1 METGRG
7 TAPRPLGGRG
17 LLYLSDGLTALL
29 LNLGGYFAFLSA
41 CGGAWPDWLPAA
53 VGAMAL
59 ASVLVWSLPR
69 GAYLASGGVL
79 ALGALAVW
87 RRWELLAPALEALW
101 DAVVED
107 LGAPALLNGA
117 AGPGEKTLWYGSAEA
132 LLWLAGL
139 YALAMGWAAVRQR
152 WWYLA
157 MALALL
163 PSLPAIIAGTTPD
176 WLALMAALAGSL
188 ALLLSDLFAP
198 EDPAA
203 LGRGQMIGL
212 GTAAALLAV
221 LNLALPQEGY
231 VRPQW
236 AETAHDWVVE
246 AGQRAAETILGLDLP
261 AGDGGGS
268 GGGGSGNL
276 VLDDG
281 GAVDL
286 TQAGPRRFT
295 GRTVLVLEGEGSG
308 RIYLRGSAL
317 ADYTGESW
325 EALDSA
331 LYETFLYQM
340 LEAAEIDRY
349 PMTGVVGA
357 GSFQV
362 LQEMFVPL
370 LWPAQTSTGEVRS
383 LMVRPSAV
391 SSVAYTPYQLLL
403 PLSDGL
409 SLYQDSAVLAENG
422 LESYQLIYRDGD
434 LSDVDL
440 SLTGAAAAAE
450 EIYRSFVHD
459 QYAAVPDRAAV
470 VLAPLLAEMETV
482 EILPAEDVPE
492 AWRAAVDTARRAA
505 AVLAGQARYDIN
517 APAMEPGEDFV
528 EHFLAEGR
536 GYCVHFATAGTLL
549 LRLSGIPARYVSGFA
564 AYLTGTGRTA
574 VADSAAH
581 AWVEIYLDGYG
592 WYPVEMTPAYL
603 GAGGAADEAEP
614 LPDPTEPV
622 EPQTPEETPEETPG
636 DSEAPDAP
644 SEDGGGVGTAWTL
657 DLRWLGYAALAL
669 LAAAV
674 LVLPRYL
681 ARAHRRRQ
689 AAMADTGRSVVAA
702 YRWCR
707 RLSRW
712 GGAECPE
719 LEGLAGK
726 AVFSQ
731 HRITEEERSA
741 AWAMARTAV
750 SETEKRL
757 SPVKRLAF
765 RWLFLLS

>member
-1 METGRG
+1 MGAGKG

-17 LLYLSDGLTALL
+17 PLYLSDSLTALL
-29 LNLGGYFAFLSA
+29 LTLGGFFAFLSA
-41 CGGAWPDWLPAA
+41 CGAVWPAWMPAA

-59 ASVLVWSLPR
+59 AAVLVWSLPR
-69 GAYLASGGVL
+69 GAYLAAGGIL

-87 RRWELLAPALEALW
+87 RRWELLVPTLEALW
-101 DAVVED
+101 SVMAED
-107 LGAPALLNGA
+107 LGSLVILTQTVESTGGA
-117 AGPGEKTLWYGSAEA
+117 ALWYGSAEA

-152 WWYLA
+152 WWYVAL
-157 MALALL
+157 ALALL
-163 PSLPAIIAGTTPD
+163 PSAPAIAAGTMPD
-176 WLALMAALAGSL
+176 WLALMAALAGGL

-203 LGRGQMIGL
+203 LGRGQMVSL
-212 GTAAALLAV
+212 GTTVLLLAA

-236 AETAHDWVVE
+236 ADTAHNWVVE
-246 AGQRAAETILGLDLP
+246 AGQRAAEAVLGLELP
-261 AGDGGGS
+261 EGGGAGAGS
-268 GGGGSGNL
+268 GGTETL

-281 GAVDL
+281 GAEDL
-286 TQAGPRRFT
+286 TQAGPRRFS
-295 GRTVLVLEGEGSG
+295 GRTVLVLEGEGQG
-308 RIYLRGSAL
+308 RLYLRGSAL

-331 LYETFLYQM
+331 LYEEAFYQM
-340 LEAAEIDRY
+340 AQATVPELSRAEEEAGYEIQ
-349 PMTGVVGA
+349 VV
-357 GSFQV
+357 
-362 LQEMFVPL
+362 QEALAPL

-383 LMVRPSAV
+383 LLVRPAAV
-391 SSVAYTPYQLLL
+391 SSVAYTPDQLLL
-403 PLSDGL
+403 PLSGGL

-434 LSDVDL
+434 LSDVNL

-450 EIYRSFVHD
+450 EVYRSFVHD
-459 QYAAVPDRAAV
+459 QYAAVPDRAAAA
-470 VLAPLLAEMETV
+470 LAPLLEEMESV
-482 EILPAEDVPE
+482 AVQPAEVPE
-492 AWRAAVDTARRAA
+492 AYRPAVETARRAA
-505 AVLAGQARYDIN
+505 AVLAARASYSIN
-517 APAMEPGEDFV
+517 VPAMEPGEDFV

-549 LRLSGIPARYVSGFA
+549 LRMAGYPARYVSGFA

-603 GAGGAADEAEP
+603 GEGGTADETEP

-622 EPQTPEETPEETPG
+622 EPQTSEETPQEDLETPPEEG
-636 DSEAPDAP
+636 GET
-644 SEDGGGVGTAWTL
+644 EDPGWEL
-657 DLRWLGYAALAL
+657 DLRWLGYAALVL
-669 LAAAV
+669 LVCGA

-681 ARAHRRRQ
+681 ARALRRRQ
-689 AAMADTGRSVVAA
+689 AAIADTGRSVVAA

-719 LEGLAGK
+719 LERLAGK

-741 AWAMARTAV
+741 AWAMARTAAG
-750 SETEKRL
+750 ETEKRL